1 VLEVKVL
8 AVTFITALLFS
19 VIVGSLHFGVVNA
32 STDISGVISSDTT
45 WTQARS
51 PYTLTD
57 NLLVENGVKL
67 TINAGTTVNL
77 GSYYIMV
84 NGTLVARGTCDNPI
98 MFNGG
103 SVTFTSSIAAW
114 NEQAQSGCIIE
125 NAILTTPI
133 TSENAVKINSNTI
146 NNALTVTSDSI
157 VTNNNIKGKVNGG
170 TISGNNITG
179 DVFAQDIFSNYIL
192 GNVGGP
198 IVSNNYIKVRVG
210 ANGNCV
216 ISNNTIIGDMS
227 SSADDAGIAV
237 SSAYVGASGYPKIEH
252 TIIANNGVGIS
263 VGVLIRS
270 WFSVDIPE
278 IRNNLIIQNGVGIQY
293 SISRQ
298 EPWETNQT
306 IIESNTIAKNAIGI
320 KFMGTAQECQIVN
333 NNIQENTNYSI
344 YLHQTT
350 DDVNITNN
358 WWGTTDQSAIAKSF
372 YDYYKDFN
380 LGKVNFVPFLT
391 APNPNAPLISSYVE
405 PSPSPSPSP
414 PTPSPETT
422 PTPTPTQ
429 EPQQT
434 EQKIIIVV
442 VIAVAVVGAGLG
454 LLIYLIKRNSIRMFA
469 RTLFI

>member
-1 VLEVKVL
+1 MLGVKVL
-8 AVTFITALLFS
+8 ALAFITALLFS
-19 VIVGSLHFGVVNA
+19 VIVGNLHFGVVHA
-32 STDISGVISSDTT
+32 TTDISGVISSDTT
-45 WTQARS
+45 WTQAGS
-51 PYTLTD
+51 PYTLTS

-84 NGTLVARGTCDNPI
+84 NGTLVARGTSDNPI
-98 MFNGG
+98 RFNGG
-103 SVTFTSSIAAW
+103 SLTFTSSIAAW
-114 NEQAQSGCIIE
+114 NEQTQSGCIIE
-125 NAILTTPI
+125 NAILTTTI
-133 TSENAVKINSNTI
+133 SSENTVKINSNTI

-157 VTNNNIKGKVNGG
+157 VTNNNIKGNVNGG

-179 DVFAQDIFSNYIL
+179 DVFAQDVFSNYIL
-192 GNVGGP
+192 GNVGGS
-198 IVSNNYIKVRVG
+198 IVSNNHIKGRVG

-216 ISNNTIIGDMS
+216 ISNNTIIGDTTS
-227 SSADDAGIAV
+227 DSTGIAV
-237 SSAYVGASGYPKIEH
+237 SSAYIGTSGYPKIENN
-252 TIIANNGVGIS
+252 IIANSGIGIS
-263 VGVLIRS
+263 VSVLIRS
-270 WFSVDIPE
+270 WFSIDIPE

-320 KFMGTAQECQIVN
+320 KFMGTAQECQIIN

-344 YLHQTT
+344 YLYQTT
-350 DDVNITNN
+350 DDVNVTNN
-358 WWGTTDQSAIAKSF
+358 WWGTTDQSAISTSF

-380 LGKVNFVPFLT
+380 LGKVNFIPFLT
-391 APNPNAPLISSYVE
+391 APNSNAPLISSFVE
-405 PSPSPSPSP
+405 PSPSPSPSPSP

-434 EQKIIIVV
+434 EQEIIIGV
-442 VIAVAVVGAGLG
+442 VIAVVVVGAGLG
-454 LLIYLIKRNSIRMFA
+454 LLIYLIKRK
-469 RTLFI
+469 